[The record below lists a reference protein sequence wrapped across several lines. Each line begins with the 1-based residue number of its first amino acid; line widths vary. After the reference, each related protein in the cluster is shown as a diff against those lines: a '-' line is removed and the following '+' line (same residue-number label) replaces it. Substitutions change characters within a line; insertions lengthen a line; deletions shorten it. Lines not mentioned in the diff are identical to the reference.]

1 MTKKPSLF
9 LRIGA
14 AGLLLALAAC
24 RSSTD
29 RSEGAVLLS
38 VSDFDELPVAV
49 SVSQAGGI
57 AQIGEVTVSNV
68 AKDPTGA
75 TSSLMDVEIRSYEVT
90 FRRLDN
96 GSRQIPPFTERLF
109 GNVPVN
115 GETDFDNLPFM
126 RTNQLLTPPLS
137 DLASRG
143 SDSETGSQV
152 IPVNVTLRFFGRTLS
167 GDDIVSTPAT
177 FTIEVVP

>member
-1 MTKKPSLF
+1 M
-9 LRIGA
+9 
-14 AGLLLALAAC
+14 
-24 RSSTD
+24 
-29 RSEGAVLLS
+29 
-38 VSDFDELPVAV
+38 
-49 SVSQAGGI
+49 
-57 AQIGEVTVSNV
+57 
-68 AKDPTGA
+68 
-75 TSSLMDVEIRSYEVT
+75 
-90 FRRLDN
+90 
-96 GSRQIPPFTERLF
+96 
-109 GNVPVN
+109 PVN

-143 SDSETGSQV
+143 TDPETGSQV